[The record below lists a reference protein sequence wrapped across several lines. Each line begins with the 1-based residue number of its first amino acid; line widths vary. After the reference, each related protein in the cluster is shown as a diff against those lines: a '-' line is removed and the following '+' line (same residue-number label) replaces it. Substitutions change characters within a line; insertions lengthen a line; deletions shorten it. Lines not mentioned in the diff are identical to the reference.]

1 MGDTIRNIFLTLIK
15 TEVNGGDVMM
25 ILKKNMSYVESVV
38 RVLIGGSIIAIGLYF
53 DSLWGLIGIIPVL
66 SGAVSFCPI
75 YKFLKID
82 KFGPNLER
90 AN

>member
-1 MGDTIRNIFLTLIK
+1 
-15 TEVNGGDVMM
+15 MM
-25 ILKKNMSYVESVV
+25 ILKKNMSYVESVI

-53 DSLWGLIGIIPVL
+53 DSLWGLLGIIPVL
-66 SGAVSFCPI
+66 SGAASFCPV
-75 YKFLKID
+75 YKYLKID